1 MYRFAVFCLL
11 LLLAGCGK
19 KDRTGSKDLEAI
31 MRGQPTTYWIDQLTN
46 TDEEK
51 RTTAVKLLVEYG
63 KKDETVVED
72 LTTALEEKKADSDMV
87 VAICAV
93 LERIG
98 LAADTKDVITS
109 LKKLLLLKD
118 DKAAN
123 AVAKALWRLNKEEAR
138 SAGVAP
144 PPPVKN

>member
-1 MYRFAVFCLL
+1 MKKLAVFCLL

-31 MRGQPTTYWIDQLTN
+31 VRGQLTTYWIDQLTN
-46 TDEEK
+46 ADEEK

-63 KKDETVVED
+63 KKDESVVED
-72 LTTALEEKKADSDMV
+72 LTTALEDKKDDSDMV

-98 LAADTKDVITS
+98 LAADTKDVIAS

-123 AVAKALWRLNKEEAR
+123 AAAKALWRLNKEEAR
-138 SAGVAP
+138 GAGVAP
-144 PPPVKN
+144 PPQVKK